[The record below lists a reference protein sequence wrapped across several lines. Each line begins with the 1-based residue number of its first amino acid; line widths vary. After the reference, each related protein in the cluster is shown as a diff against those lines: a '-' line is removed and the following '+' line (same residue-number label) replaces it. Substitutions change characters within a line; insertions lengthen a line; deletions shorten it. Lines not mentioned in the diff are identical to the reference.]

1 MKIAVLRGRNTQ
13 QSRRPLHARV
23 SLLALVAILLM
34 GLSACTSS
42 SGIFAGGSW
51 QLSTLT
57 HQHIRTLAVDT
68 NNPQAIYAG
77 DAQGKI
83 FASAD
88 GGLHWT
94 ERSAG
99 LPLPSSIN
107 ALSFDA
113 TGKKLYAASA
123 NGLFMSTDAAQH
135 WSAVGKNQAQF
146 PLDNYTALAF
156 DLNAPH
162 TIYLGTAHHA
172 VLVSTN
178 DGNAW
183 TTISSGFPGGA
194 AINGLTF
201 DTDNHQLWAATTQG
215 IYRFDTRATT
225 WQALNRG
232 LSSQIVIYTVQP
244 ASVSGGIQGL
254 IFAGTSQGFFRSQD
268 AGAHW
273 MQSQES
279 LSRITVQVIY
289 VDFRKPTTLY
299 IGTSIGGLRSDDS
312 GQSWGGIAP
321 GLPRN
326 QPVYSLALG
335 ATDYAQLFAASNDV
349 YLFPGTSGS
358 GFNISK
364 VFPLLLL
371 GFFFY
376 ILYRLTR
383 RNRTSRRALLK
394 PERIIEQHSPEQ
406 ENMIDRSEP
415 IHPS

>member
-1 MKIAVLRGRNTQ
+1 MKIAVQRGRNPQ
-13 QSRRPLHARV
+13 ASQRPSHACV
-23 SLLALVAILLM
+23 SLLVLVAILLV

-42 SGIFAGGSW
+42 SGILAGGSW

-57 HQHIRTLAVDT
+57 RQHIRTLAVDT

-83 FASAD
+83 FASSD

-94 ERSAG
+94 EHSVG

-107 ALSFDA
+107 AISFDA
-113 TGKKLYAASA
+113 TGKRLYAATA
-123 NGLFMSTDAAQH
+123 KGLFVSTDAAQH
-135 WSAVGKNQAQF
+135 WGAVGKSGL
-146 PLDNYTALAF
+146 PSDNYSALTF

-162 TIYLGTAHHA
+162 TIYLGTEHHA

-178 DGNAW
+178 DGNTW
-183 TTISSGFPGGA
+183 TTLTRGFPAGA

-232 LSSQIVIYTVQP
+232 LSSHIVIYTVQP

-321 GLPRN
+321 CLPRN

-349 YLFPGTSGS
+349 YLFPGTSGA

-383 RNRTSRRALLK
+383 RNRAGR
-394 PERIIEQHSPEQ
+394 
-406 ENMIDRSEP
+406 
-415 IHPS
+415 

>member
-1 MKIAVLRGRNTQ
+1 M
-13 QSRRPLHARV
+13 
-23 SLLALVAILLM
+23 
-34 GLSACTSS
+34 
-42 SGIFAGGSW
+42 
-51 QLSTLT
+51 
-57 HQHIRTLAVDT
+57 
-68 NNPQAIYAG
+68 
-77 DAQGKI
+77 
-83 FASAD
+83 
-88 GGLHWT
+88 
-94 ERSAG
+94 
-99 LPLPSSIN
+99 
-107 ALSFDA
+107 
-113 TGKKLYAASA
+113 
-123 NGLFMSTDAAQH
+123 
-135 WSAVGKNQAQF
+135 
-146 PLDNYTALAF
+146 
-156 DLNAPH
+156 NAPH
-162 TIYLGTAHHA
+162 TIYLGTVHHA
-172 VLVSTN
+172 VLVSSN
-178 DGNAW
+178 DGTTW
-183 TTISSGFPGGA
+183 STISSGFPGSA

-232 LSSQIVIYTVQP
+232 LSSHIVIYTVQP

-279 LSRITVQVIY
+279 LSRIAVLAIY

-299 IGTSIGGLRSDDS
+299 IGTSIVGLRSDDS
-312 GQSWGGIAP
+312 GKSWGGIAP

-326 QPVYSLALG
+326 QPVYALTLG

-349 YLFPGTSGS
+349 YLFPGTSGA

-406 ENMIDRSEP
+406 ENTIDQSEP
-415 IHPS
+415 THPS

>member
-1 MKIAVLRGRNTQ
+1 MKIAAQRGIDTQ
-13 QSRRPLHARV
+13 QLKRPIRACLT
-23 SLLALVAILLM
+23 LLALVAILLV
-34 GLSACTSS
+34 GLSACT

-57 HQHIRTLAVDT
+57 HQRIRTFAVDI

-77 DAQGKI
+77 DGQGKI
-83 FASAD
+83 FVSTD
-88 GGLHWT
+88 GGQHWT
-94 ERSAG
+94 EHSAG
-99 LPLPSSIN
+99 LPLSSSIN

-113 TGKKLYAASA
+113 TGKKLYAATT
-123 NGLFMSTDAAQH
+123 NGLFMSAGAAQQ
-135 WSAVGKNQAQF
+135 WSAVGKNQAKL

-156 DLNAPH
+156 DFNAPH

-178 DGNAW
+178 DGNTW
-183 TTISSGFPGGA
+183 TTISSGFPVGA

-201 DTDNHQLWAATTQG
+201 DSDNHQLWAATTQG
-215 IYRFDTRATT
+215 IYRFDTRGTT
-225 WQALNRG
+225 WQALNMG
-232 LSSQIVIYTVQP
+232 LPLHILIYTVQP

-254 IFAGTSQGFFRSQD
+254 IFAGTNKGFFRSQD

-279 LSRITVQVIY
+279 LSRINVTAIY

-299 IGTSIGGLRSDDS
+299 IGTNIGGLRSDDS

-326 QPVYSLALG
+326 QPVYALTLG
-335 ATDYAQLFAASNDV
+335 AADYAQLFAASNDV

-358 GFNISK
+358 GLNITK
-364 VFPLLLL
+364 LLPLLLL
-371 GFFFY
+371 GFLFY

-383 RNRTSRRALLK
+383 RNRSSRQAILK
-394 PERIIEQHSPEQ
+394 PECIIDQSTPVQ
-406 ENMIDRSEP
+406 ENAIDQSEP
-415 IHPS
+415 THPA